1 MVLNELITVAIHCRR
16 KERSLGLLQRLGIMT
31 SKKLLCFRIIISRI
45 FMSQKP
51 ISKHFFLYIYW
62 NTFKLIKY
70 LYFSIHLIFHLF
82 LFILLIYFHTFYFS
96 LLYQFSSLK
105 TNSVGSHFCVASIET
120 DLSHIFM
127 TSCSELYRSIVLGRL
142 WWCYICVYFI

>member
-1 MVLNELITVAIHCRR
+1 MPFIAGGKSVAWAYFNDLELWHLKNYYVS
-16 KERSLGLLQRLGIMT
+16 ELLYLEY
-31 SKKLLCFRIIISRI
+31 LCLRNLYRNT
-45 FMSQKP
+45 
-51 ISKHFFLYIYW
+51 FFLYIYW